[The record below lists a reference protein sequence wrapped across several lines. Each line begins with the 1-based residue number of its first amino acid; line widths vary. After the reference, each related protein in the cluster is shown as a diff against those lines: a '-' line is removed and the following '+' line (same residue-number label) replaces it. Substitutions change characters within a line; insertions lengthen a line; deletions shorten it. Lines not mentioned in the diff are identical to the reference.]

1 VSRGKVTSSVRRIL
15 ASQKTFANYLADEEA
30 AQLAQGQAM
39 PPPMLKSRRSID
51 THYAAL
57 PAAKAGNARGKRS
70 SVGSVTI
77 EPVVPI
83 LPVSPDDDEPLLQ
96 SSIPTASP
104 AEALNELLRAPS
116 LSYAAARAAPSAT
129 GVPQR
134 QFCEICGYWGRVK
147 CTRCGARVCGL
158 ECSRTHSDTACGKL
172 YA

>member
-1 VSRGKVTSSVRRIL
+1 MARGKVTSAVRRIL

-30 AQLAQGQAM
+30 AQLAQAQAM

-51 THYAAL
+51 HAAL
-57 PAAKAGNARGKRS
+57 PAAKASNAKGKRS
-70 SVGSVTI
+70 SVGSVAA
-77 EPVVPI
+77 EPAPPI
-83 LPVSPDDDEPLLQ
+83 LPISPDDNEPLLQ
-96 SSIPTASP
+96 SSVPTALP
-104 AEALNELLRAPS
+104 TEALNELLRAPS